1 MRKFID
7 NKGNFWLLSISSA
20 MIKGSSG
27 SAMNRTKGFAQANA
41 KKQLAF
47 SLYSDAKSKEKAKEK
62 MQELAGK
69 DENTVDVQTASNFSK
84 ELSQSFENLQ
94 IQGMSEKF
102 DVQLNHPISGQEVYL
117 SIFGISTKSVKKAKL
132 MELSQ
137 ARATMFMDRTNQRSK
152 GVKAG
157 INRAIDDNKK
167 DPTSFNQGLKEG
179 YSKANEK
186 PETVND
192 NNASTNKSSKPT
204 KGGFQGGGTN
214 SSAFK

>member
-1 MRKFID
+1 
-7 NKGNFWLLSISSA
+7 
-20 MIKGSSG
+20 
-27 SAMNRTKGFAQANA
+27 
-41 KKQLAF
+41 
-47 SLYSDAKSKEKAKEK
+47 

-84 ELSQSFENLQ
+84 ELSQSFENMQ

-102 DVQLNHPISGQEVYL
+102 DAQVTHPISGQKIYL
-117 SIFGISTKSVKKAKL
+117 SIFGISSKSVIKAKS

-137 ARATMFMDRTNQRSK
+137 ARATMFMDRTNQKSK

-157 INRAIDDNKK
+157 INRAINDNKK
-167 DPTSFNQGLKEG
+167 DPTSFNKGIKEG
-179 YSKANEK
+179 YSKSIEK

-192 NNASTNKSSKPT
+192 NNASKNSSSKLT

>member
-1 MRKFID
+1 
-7 NKGNFWLLSISSA
+7 
-20 MIKGSSG
+20 
-27 SAMNRTKGFAQANA
+27 
-41 KKQLAF
+41 
-47 SLYSDAKSKEKAKEK
+47 
-62 MQELAGK
+62 
-69 DENTVDVQTASNFSK
+69 
-84 ELSQSFENLQ
+84 
-94 IQGMSEKF
+94 MSEKF
-102 DVQLNHPISGQEVYL
+102 DEQLNHPISGQEVYL

-179 YSKANEK
+179 YTKANEK
-186 PETVND
+186 PEAIND
-192 NNASTNKSSKPT
+192 NNASGKSSSKPT

>member
-1 MRKFID
+1 MIHKS
-7 NKGNFWLLSISSA
+7 WSS
-20 MIKGSSG
+20 
-27 SAMNRTKGFAQANA
+27 
-41 KKQLAF
+41 
-47 SLYSDAKSKEKAKEK
+47 
-62 MQELAGK
+62 
-69 DENTVDVQTASNFSK
+69 SNFSK
-84 ELSQSFENLQ
+84 ELSQSFKNLQ
-94 IQGMSEKF
+94 VQGMSEKF
-102 DVQLNHPISGQEVYL
+102 DVQLNHPISGQEIYL
-117 SIFGISTKSVKKAKL
+117 SIYGISTKSVQKAKL

-186 PETVND
+186 PEAIND
-192 NNASTNKSSKPT
+192 NTASGKSSSKPT